1 MSIYQVG
8 PFQLNSERLSLMSGE
23 ESVALGPKVVETLL
37 VLVEHAGDVLSKEA
51 LLDRIW
57 PEGFVEE
64 ANLSQNIYVLRKTF
78 RTYGSA
84 DPIETVPRFGYRFT
98 APVRRLAQVSLTP
111 RRVGSPLRRR
121 IGAAIGGVAFIAASL
136 VLVASYGI
144 GQRTAAPARLS
155 EGGARLYQI
164 GRYYW
169 NLRTPEGVQRSVGY
183 FERVIDTDPSSS
195 LGYAALADA
204 NVTMGDYCYGTHRPA
219 VYFARAREFANKA
232 LALDPNSAD
241 AHAALGFIALR
252 SKNMPD
258 AFAELQRAIVLD
270 PSYAPAHEWYG
281 IALLGR
287 GRFSEGLRQLKIA
300 ADLDPLSVATTAW
313 LGSAAYV
320 SRRYGDAIAFSRQ
333 ALELAPQRTDALMTI
348 GEAYEAQ
355 GNTTRAIAAF
365 KRYGSVDAFYR
376 PEAAALLAH
385 AYAIEHRMPQARAQ
399 LSYARAHAGE
409 VNPTDLAAA
418 AEAVG
423 DRSVA
428 LDLLRG
434 IRSHGTA
441 VENAGH
447 SE

>member
-1 MSIYQVG
+1 
-8 PFQLNSERLSLMSGE
+8 
-23 ESVALGPKVVETLL
+23 
-37 VLVEHAGDVLSKEA
+37 
-51 LLDRIW
+51 
-57 PEGFVEE
+57 
-64 ANLSQNIYVLRKTF
+64 
-78 RTYGSA
+78 
-84 DPIETVPRFGYRFT
+84 
-98 APVRRLAQVSLTP
+98 
-111 RRVGSPLRRR
+111 
-121 IGAAIGGVAFIAASL
+121 
-136 VLVASYGI
+136 
-144 GQRTAAPARLS
+144 
-155 EGGARLYQI
+155 
-164 GRYYW
+164 
-169 NLRTPEGVQRSVGY
+169 
-183 FERVIDTDPSSS
+183 
-195 LGYAALADA
+195 
-204 NVTMGDYCYGTHRPA
+204 
-219 VYFARAREFANKA
+219 
-232 LALDPNSAD
+232 
-241 AHAALGFIALR
+241 
-252 SKNMPD
+252 MPD

-287 GRFSEGLRQLKIA
+287 GRFSGGLRQLKIA

-399 LSYARAHAGE
+399 LSYAHAHAGE